1 MWAKKKVQ
9 VQSKNDFRPSLRN
22 RLRSARHTLRKSG
35 VTKKKSVHIAK
46 NRFARPAA
54 AAENPVRQRP
64 GEAKILCPPVRG
76 GVRKSFLRLRP
87 ALYVDIDCDFYG
99 ATLTALRFLFRH
111 GLIVP
116 GTLLGYDDWWTTACA
131 VHRGAVDVRRQPRQP
146 TRARLTPLYGFM
158 YRATIHRRPPSTRQP
173 SARMA
178 ADASHLVSCHV
189 CRARAVRV
197 GTADARL

>member
-1 MWAKKKVQ
+1 LRFRQASFTIVLFFLRKENLATQ
-9 VQSKNDFRPSLRN
+9 TGVQSKNDFRPSLRN

-116 GTLLGYDDWWTTACA
+116 GTLPSGSGTTT
-131 VHRGAVDVRRQPRQP
+131 G
-146 TRARLTPLYGFM
+146 G
-158 YRATIHRRPPSTRQP
+158 RRPAPCIAERSTSGGSR
-173 SARMA
+173 
-178 ADASHLVSCHV
+178 ASP
-189 CRARAVRV
+189 RARA
-197 GTADARL
+197 